1 MQDVIGKIKEIQ
13 SGQVGV
19 IVYSTKY
26 ENIIASYNNEL
37 YVPLASAA
45 KVAIGFAV
53 AKMVKD
59 KQINWNDTLHH
70 IKFNPNEDSVQL
82 YPHLQGRTTLTLSKA
97 VEVMIACH
105 DSYIAHSVVM
115 HCGGWETVRENVL
128 TYFSK
133 IHIQENPRDEQN
145 VGELNQVL
153 SLLVHIFQ
161 GYKAEPEL
169 WESIINGIV
178 RQQGDYEGIPYYH
191 LAHVTGGLSTATINI
206 GIIGM
211 FHEFPFLYVI
221 GGRDLP
227 NRFDNKEVD
236 ETILEALKC
245 LYKEYKMTSQTNVV
259 TDN

>member
-70 IKFNPNEDSVQL
+70 IKYNPNEDSAQL
-82 YPHLQGRTTLTLSKA
+82 YPHLQDRATLALSKA

-105 DSYIAHSVVM
+105 DSYIAQSIVM
-115 HCGGWETVRENVL
+115 HCGGWDTIREYVS

-145 VGELNQVL
+145 VGELNQVH

-161 GYKAEPEL
+161 GYKSEPEL
-169 WESIINGIV
+169 WEPIINGMV
-178 RQQGDYEGIPYYH
+178 RQQGEYENIPYYH
-191 LAHVTGGLSTATINI
+191 LAHMTGGLPTATINI

-245 LYKEYKMTSQTNVV
+245 LYKEYKMTSEANVV

>member
-1 MQDVIGKIKEIQ
+1 METVIQKMKEIQ
-13 SGQVGV
+13 FGHVGV
-19 IVYSTKY
+19 AIYSTKN
-26 ENIIASYNNEL
+26 ERIVASYNGEL
-37 YVPLASAA
+37 YIPLASAA
-45 KVAIGFAV
+45 KVAIGFVV
-53 AKMVKD
+53 ANMVKD
-59 KQINWNDTLHH
+59 KNISWNDTLHH
-70 IKFNPNEDSVQL
+70 IKYNPNEDSAQL
-82 YPHLQGRTTLTLSKA
+82 YPHLQGRATLTLSKA

-115 HCGGWETVRENVL
+115 HCGGWDTVREYVS

-133 IHIQENPRDEQN
+133 IHIQENPRDEKN

-161 GYKAEPEL
+161 GYKSEPEL
-169 WESIINGIV
+169 WEPIINGMV
-178 RQQGDYEGIPYYH
+178 RQQGEYEGIPCYH
-191 LAHVTGGLSTATINI
+191 LAHMTGGLPTATINI

-236 ETILEALKC
+236 ETITSALKYI
-245 LYKEYKMTSQTNVV
+245 YKEYSKSTYYGVS
-259 TDN
+259 D

>member
-45 KVAIGFAV
+45 KVAIGFAI

-70 IKFNPNEDSVQL
+70 IKFNPNEDSAQL
-82 YPHLQGRTTLTLSKA
+82 YPHLQGRATLTLSKA

-115 HCGGWETVRENVL
+115 HCGGWDTVKEYVSTN
-128 TYFSK
+128 FSK
-133 IHIQENPRDEQN
+133 IHIQKNPRDEKN
-145 VGELNQVL
+145 IGELKQVL
-153 SLLVHIFQ
+153 SLLLHIFQ
-161 GYKAEPEL
+161 GYKSAPEL
-169 WESIINGIV
+169 WEPIISGMV
-178 RQQGDYEGIPYYH
+178 MQQGEYEGIPYYH
-191 LAHVTGGLSTATINI
+191 LAHMTGGLSTATINI

-221 GGRDLP
+221 GGKDLP
-227 NRFDNKEVD
+227 DRFNNKMVD
-236 ETILEALKC
+236 ESITEALRC
-245 LYKEYKMTSQTNVV
+245 LYKEYKKVSRGE
-259 TDN
+259 

>member
-1 MQDVIGKIKEIQ
+1 MQAVIGKIKEIQ
-13 SGQVGV
+13 TGQVG
-19 IVYSTKY
+19 ILVYSTKNG
-26 ENIIASYNNEL
+26 NIVATHNNEL

-59 KQINWNDTLHH
+59 KLISWNDTLHH
-70 IKFNPNEDSVQL
+70 IKFNPNEDSAQL
-82 YPHLQGRTTLTLSKA
+82 YPHLQGRATLTLSKA

-105 DSYIAHSVVM
+105 DSYIAQSIVM
-115 HCGGWETVRENVL
+115 HCGGWDTVREYVSTN
-128 TYFSK
+128 FSK

-145 VGELNQVL
+145 VGELNQVH

-161 GYKAEPEL
+161 GYKSAPEL
-169 WESIINGIV
+169 WEPIISGMV
-178 RQQGDYEGIPYYH
+178 MQQGEYEGIPYYH
-191 LAHVTGGLSTATINI
+191 LAHMTGGLSTATINI

-221 GGRDLP
+221 GGKDLP

-245 LYKEYKMTSQTNVV
+245 LYKEYKMTSETNVV

>member
-1 MQDVIGKIKEIQ
+1 
-13 SGQVGV
+13 
-19 IVYSTKY
+19 
-26 ENIIASYNNEL
+26 
-37 YVPLASAA
+37 
-45 KVAIGFAV
+45 
-53 AKMVKD
+53 
-59 KQINWNDTLHH
+59 
-70 IKFNPNEDSVQL
+70 
-82 YPHLQGRTTLTLSKA
+82 
-97 VEVMIACH
+97 
-105 DSYIAHSVVM
+105 M
-115 HCGGWETVRENVL
+115 HCGGWDTIREYVS

-145 VGELNQVL
+145 VGELNQVH

-161 GYKAEPEL
+161 GYKSEPEL
-169 WESIINGIV
+169 WEPIINGMV
-178 RQQGDYEGIPYYH
+178 RQQGEYENIPYYH
-191 LAHVTGGLSTATINI
+191 LAHMTGGLPTATINI

-245 LYKEYKMTSQTNVV
+245 LYKEYKMTSEANVV